1 MTTKK
6 EQILALRADDK
17 TYNEIVSI
25 VGCSKGTVSYYCGEN
40 QREKTT
46 ARNVTRRALNPLVQ
60 KIDNFKFTRRFTTP
74 APVNKSKSRM
84 GYWKVWTFSDA
95 SKASDMN
102 FTIQDVLDLHG
113 DNQVCY
119 LTNRPVDLTDGSTY
133 HLDHVEPRS
142 RGGSNNIENLGITC
156 PEANY
161 AKGKM
166 TLEEFVSLC
175 YDVVENVERLIEES
189 ENNN

>member
-6 EQILALRADDK
+6 EQILALRAEGK

-25 VGCSKGTVSYYCGEN
+25 VGCSKGTVSYHCGDG
-40 QREKTT
+40 QVEKT
-46 ARNVTRRALNPLVQ
+46 ASRNRTRRASNPLI
-60 KIDNFKFTRRFTTP
+60 KKLDTF
-74 APVNKSKSRM
+74 KSKSRSFRERSNLRQKNRL
-84 GYWKVWTFSDA
+84 GYWKVWTFVDA
-95 SKASDMN
+95 EKSSDMD
-102 FTIQDVLDLHG
+102 FTIKDVIDIHG
-113 DNQVCY
+113 DNQFCY
-119 LTNRPVDLTDGSTY
+119 LTNRPVDLADGDTY
-133 HLDHVEPRS
+133 QLDHVQPRS
-142 RGGSNNIENLGITC
+142 RGGSNSIDNLGLVC
-156 PEANY
+156 PEANS